1 MSLRTLLEAIG
12 AIAAAIAIWFASA
25 RHDATPATPAQRSPA
40 LAGVDTVEAY
50 PKHVVVYAPAA
61 KAKLRIPASMVQD
74 DAVAVLDSSKLPESD
89 HTQTVTTVLNTDSG
103 QPMTL
108 VSVDPYP
115 MFRFESRK
123 QVGFSYGMT
132 NGGKWIGLATI
143 SDDLVQIKA
152 LRFGV
157 NASIDTTGQVFAG
170 VGVSYSW

>member
-1 MSLRTLLEAIG
+1 MSLRTLLEAVAAVG
-12 AIAAAIAIWFASA
+12 AAIAIWFASA
-25 RHDATPATPAQRSPA
+25 RHEVAPAAPAQRSPA
-40 LAGVDTVEAY
+40 LTGVDTVEAH
-50 PKHVVVYAPAA
+50 PKRVVVYAPGA
-61 KAKLRIPASMVQD
+61 KAKLRLPAGMVQD

-123 QVGFSYGMT
+123 QIGFSYGMT
-132 NGGKWIGLATI
+132 NGGKWLGVATI

-152 LRFGV
+152 LHFGV
-157 NASIDTTGQVFAG
+157 NASLDTNGAVFVG
-170 VGVSYSW
+170 VGASYYW